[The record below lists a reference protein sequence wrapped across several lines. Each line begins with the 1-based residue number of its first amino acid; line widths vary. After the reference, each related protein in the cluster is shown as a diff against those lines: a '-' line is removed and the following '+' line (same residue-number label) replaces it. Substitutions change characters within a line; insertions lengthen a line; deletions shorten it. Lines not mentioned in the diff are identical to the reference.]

1 MLRVIGAVF
10 WPPDWLPSAY
20 DERGAGAGAGAGAA
34 AVREAFWALAF
45 AASSSVPCVAQPA
58 AVTTA
63 AATVASARAR
73 RVFMVSPCLGKN
85 TLSLKLYLRKC
96 FRVPGGYHWRREKCR
111 PAAPHAR
118 GSGAVP
124 HHRKADQAALPGRR
138 APFAPEGR
146 PAVGARPGGRKPRRH
161 RGRPGARARHP
172 PVDRQQPAARARAR
186 RAGHARA
193 GEHGPAPGAAV
204 RDEEGLEALEGGAAP
219 VRMSC
224 SFGLSP
230 RPLIGSPFSESAVS
244 FVMFAL
250 SECSSATF
258 FATTTPL
265 ALRHG
270 PLPTRSRALTPAS
283 PPGSEVLRYAFQL
296 LCFEAAA
303 LASALQCAS
312 APSSPPRSA
321 PLPLPTLVTKNVM
334 SPLDAGLPFALSCAC
349 TPLIAVTR
357 MPAATITGNFIA
369 LSSGFELG

>member
-20 DERGAGAGAGAGAA
+20 DDCGAGAGAGAGAA

-58 AVTTA
+58 AVRTA
-63 AATVASARAR
+63 AAAVASARAR

-124 HHRKADQAALPGRR
+124 HHRQVDQAALPGRR

-219 VRMSC
+219 ADRRAAAGALGAAAGAPARPARRARARHRADEVEGDSGGARAAAIGDVR
-224 SFGLSP
+224 LV
-230 RPLIGSPFSESAVS
+230 RREAVKQ
-244 FVMFAL
+244 
-250 SECSSATF
+250 SSA
-258 FATTTPL
+258 AGGL
-265 ALRHG
+265 QL
-270 PLPTRSRALTPAS
+270 
-283 PPGSEVLRYAFQL
+283 VL
-296 LCFEAAA
+296 AAA
-303 LASALQCAS
+303 
-312 APSSPPRSA
+312 
-321 PLPLPTLVTKNVM
+321 
-334 SPLDAGLPFALSCAC
+334 
-349 TPLIAVTR
+349 TR
-357 MPAATITGNFIA
+357 A
-369 LSSGFELG
+369 